1 MLNIAGKG
9 KPIARFVKSDVYE
22 KEILYLDETALHSDV
37 ALKKQYDE
45 DDISH
50 YLLKNK
56 KIGSKRFK
64 EIKIVKDALNK
75 NVEPIEPEFKNIYNE
90 LKQKEKDNL
99 GKEVKITS
107 GFLQVIPETDP
118 NKREI
123 IFVAGASGSGKSY
136 WTAGYANEYKK
147 IYPDRNIIIFSK
159 LDDDDIL
166 DKLKPLRIEINDEL
180 LTNPINMEELKNS
193 LVIFDDTDTISD
205 KLHLNAINQI
215 KTDVLEIGRHFN
227 ISAVITSHLLTN
239 YSKTRTILNELHKL
253 VVYPASGSSH
263 AINHVLTQYM
273 GLDKLDV
280 NKIRKLYSRWICVS
294 RHYPSYII
302 YEKGSY
308 LLNQN

>member
-147 IYPDRNIIIFSK
+147 KYPDRNIIIFSK
-159 LDDDDIL
+159 LDDDDVL
-166 DKLKPLRIEINDEL
+166 DKLKI
-180 LTNPINMEELKNS
+180 
-193 LVIFDDTDTISD
+193 
-205 KLHLNAINQI
+205 
-215 KTDVLEIGRHFN
+215 
-227 ISAVITSHLLTN
+227 
-239 YSKTRTILNELHKL
+239 
-253 VVYPASGSSH
+253 
-263 AINHVLTQYM
+263 
-273 GLDKLDV
+273 
-280 NKIRKLYSRWICVS
+280 LYSEFENDIKLAKAACNRWID
-294 RHYPSYII
+294 
-302 YEKGSY
+302 
-308 LLNQN
+308 NM